1 MPAVT
6 VTSTKYNVNGSM
18 RDQYYT
24 ITGNSGDFLVVGLNN
39 INLADVQVGSPIT
52 GVAMAAGPFP
62 GSTQITFTSSG
73 AFTASKLELLGT

>member
-6 VTSTKYNVNGSM
+6 VLSTKYNVAGNM
-18 RDQYYT
+18 RDQFYS
-24 ITGNSGDFLVVGLNN
+24 ISGNSGDFLVVGLNN
-39 INLADVQVGSPIT
+39 INLTDIQIGSPIT
-52 GVAMAAGPFP
+52 AVALVAGPFP